1 MAPELDFAGNL
12 NFLNLGELMQ
22 LLGSSSATG
31 TLRVRSPFRNE
42 PGLIMFE
49 KGNPINAKNGGKSGM
64 EALFALFGWT
74 EGRFEFTRENIT
86 CARAI
91 QKGRMEI
98 ILDGL
103 RLLDEGKVEKL
114 GPSPALERSKTD
126 ASAAAVSSAELP
138 PLIKGPLVDYA
149 YVIDEE
155 GFYDGEEIVHEGAHG
170 NWIWVI
176 LEGAAEIIK
185 QTPNG
190 PLKLLRVGDGAFLGS
205 VASLLI
211 GDNVRSTTVVA
222 SGNVQLGMLDTHLL
236 AAELAN
242 LSNDFKSLIKSLD
255 NRLRCVTGIGAD
267 AHAPA
272 IRLMDLIKGKQMAIR
287 EGQKEER
294 LFRIR
299 AGEVVIARRQGTSH
313 VPLARLQKGD
323 FFGHIPFLTIGHE
336 PYAAAVF
343 STPDLKLA
351 AVDAQMM
358 EAEHRGLSTTLRNIL
373 EHLAACISA
382 TTLVTI
388 NRIRRSSLHS
398 PAGSCTGVHPPDE

>member
-1 MAPELDFAGNL
+1 MASDFDFSGKL
-12 NFLNLGELMQ
+12 SFLNLGELLQ

-31 TLRVRSPFRNE
+31 TLRVYSPYRSEAGQIVVEN
-42 PGLIMFE
+42 
-49 KGNPINAKNGGKSGM
+49 GNPVDARDADQSGV
-64 EALFALFGWT
+64 EALFALFGWM
-74 EGRFEFTRENIT
+74 EGRFEFTRGPVT
-86 CARAI
+86 CERTI

-103 RLLDEGKVEKL
+103 RLLDEGKIAKL
-114 GPSPALERSKTD
+114 GPSPTPADPSRMD
-126 ASAAAVSSAELP
+126 ARVSPARRAEEP

-155 GFYDGEEIVHEGAHG
+155 GYYDGDEIVHEGAHG

-185 QTPNG
+185 TTPKG

-222 SGNVQLGMLDTHLL
+222 CGNVQLGMLDSQQL
-236 AAELAN
+236 AGELAN
-242 LSNDFKSLIKSLD
+242 LSADFKSLIKSLD

-267 AHAPA
+267 AHA
-272 IRLMDLIKGKQMAIR
+272 RTTTFMDLIKGKKMALK
-287 EGQKEER
+287 EGQQEER

-299 AGEVVIARRQGTSH
+299 DGEVVVARSLGSGY
-313 VPLARLQKGD
+313 VPLAHLQKGD

-336 PYAAAVF
+336 PFAAAVF
-343 STPDLKLA
+343 SSPSLKLA
-351 AVDAQMM
+351 AVDSQKIT
-358 EAEHRGLSTTLRNIL
+358 AEYKRLSATLRNII

-388 NRIRRSSLHS
+388 NRVGQSGIR
-398 PAGSCTGVHPPDE
+398 

>member
-1 MAPELDFAGNL
+1 MASELDFAGQL
-12 NFLNLGELMQ
+12 SFLNLGELLQ
-22 LLGSSSATG
+22 LVGSSSATG
-31 TLRVRSPFRNE
+31 HLRAYSPFLAE
-42 PGLIMFE
+42 AGVIVFE
-49 KGNPINAKNGGKSGM
+49 NGNPIDAKIGTQFGV

-74 EGRFEFTRENIT
+74 EGRFEFTREPVACVRT
-86 CARAI
+86 I
-91 QKGRMEI
+91 QKGRMEL

-103 RLLDEGKVEKL
+103 RLLDEGRIPKL
-114 GPSPALERSKTD
+114 GPTPQTGRIKTD
-126 ASAAAVSSAELP
+126 ASARGSAHPSELP
-138 PLIKGPLVDYA
+138 PTIKGPLVDYA

-155 GFYDGEEIVHEGAHG
+155 GFYDGDEIVHEGAHG

-185 QTPNG
+185 TTPKG

-222 SGNVQLGMLDTHLL
+222 SGNVQLGMLDSQLL
-236 AAELAN
+236 AGELAN
-242 LSNDFKSLIKSLD
+242 LSADFKSLIKSLD

-267 AHAPA
+267 AHA
-272 IRLMDLIKGKQMAIR
+272 RTTTFMNLIKGKKIAIR
-287 EGQKEER
+287 EGQNEER

-299 AGEVVIARRQGTSH
+299 DGDVVVARSLGSGH
-313 VPLARLQKGD
+313 VPLAQLQKGD

-336 PYAAAVF
+336 PFAAAVF
-343 STPDLKLA
+343 SSPDLKLA
-351 AVDAQMM
+351 VVDSQKIA
-358 EAEHRGLSTTLRNIL
+358 AEYKRLSTTLRNII

-388 NRIRRSSLHS
+388 HRVSQSSLRSSASSL
-398 PAGSCTGVHPPDE
+398 

>member
-1 MAPELDFAGNL
+1 MTSEFDFSGKL
-12 NFLNLGELMQ
+12 SFLNLGELLQ
-22 LLGSSSATG
+22 LIGSSSATG
-31 TLRVRSPFRNE
+31 TLRVYSPFRTE
-42 PGLIMFE
+42 AGLIVVE
-49 KGNPINAKNGGKSGM
+49 NGNPIDAKNGARSGV
-64 EALFALFGWT
+64 EALFTLFGWT
-74 EGRFEFTRENIT
+74 EGRFEFTREPVT
-86 CARAI
+86 GARTI
-91 QKGRMEI
+91 QKGRMEL

-103 RLLDEGKVEKL
+103 RLLDEGRIEKL
-114 GPSPALERSKTD
+114 GPAPRTSRSKM
-126 ASAAAVSSAELP
+126 AGEAAAPGQAPELP
-138 PLIKGPLVDYA
+138 PIIKGPLVDYA

-155 GFYDGEEIVHEGAHG
+155 GFYDGDEIVHEGAHG

-185 QTPNG
+185 TTPNG

-222 SGNVQLGMLDTHLL
+222 SGNVQLGMLDSQLL
-236 AAELAN
+236 AGELAG
-242 LSNDFKSLIKSLD
+242 LSADFKSLIKSLD
-255 NRLRCVTGIGAD
+255 NRLRGVTSIGAD
-267 AHAPA
+267 AHAQA
-272 IRLMDLIKGKQMAIR
+272 TAFMDLIKGKKLAIK
-287 EGQKEER
+287 EGQNEER

-299 AGEVVIARRQGTSH
+299 EGEVVVARSDGPGY

-343 STPDLKLA
+343 SSPDLKLA
-351 AVDAQMM
+351 AVNSQKI
-358 EAEHRGLSTTLRNIL
+358 EAEHKRLSITLRNII

-388 NRIRRSSLHS
+388 NRISHS
-398 PAGSCTGVHPPDE
+398 GIR

>member
-1 MAPELDFAGNL
+1 MASDFDFSGKLSFL
-12 NFLNLGELMQ
+12 NFGELLQ

-31 TLRVRSPFRNE
+31 TLRIYSPYRSEAGQIVVEN
-42 PGLIMFE
+42 
-49 KGNPINAKNGGKSGM
+49 GNPIDARDGVQSGV
-64 EALFALFGWT
+64 EALYALFGWM
-74 EGRFEFTRENIT
+74 EGRFEFACGPVACERT
-86 CARAI
+86 I

-103 RLLDEGKVEKL
+103 RLLDEGKIAKL
-114 GPSPALERSKTD
+114 GPSPAAAGSSRRMD
-126 ASAAAVSSAELP
+126 APLSPARRTEEP

-155 GFYDGEEIVHEGAHG
+155 GYYDGDEIVHEGAHG

-185 QTPNG
+185 TTPKG
-190 PLKLLRVGDGAFLGS
+190 PLRLLRVGDGAFLGS
-205 VASLLI
+205 VASLLM

-222 SGNVQLGMLDTHLL
+222 CGNVQLGMLDSQQL
-236 AAELAN
+236 AGELAN
-242 LSNDFKSLIKSLD
+242 LSADFKSLIKSLD

-267 AHAPA
+267 AHA
-272 IRLMDLIKGKQMAIR
+272 RTMTFLDLIKGKRMALK
-287 EGQKEER
+287 EGQQEER

-299 AGEVVIARRQGTSH
+299 DGEVVVARSLDSSY
-313 VPLARLQKGD
+313 VPLAHLQKGD

-336 PYAAAVF
+336 PFAAAVF
-343 STPDLKLA
+343 SSPNLKLA
-351 AVDAQMM
+351 AVDSQKITS
-358 EAEHRGLSTTLRNIL
+358 EYKRLSATLRNII

-388 NRIRRSSLHS
+388 NRVGQAGIR
-398 PAGSCTGVHPPDE
+398 

>member
-1 MAPELDFAGNL
+1 MASDFDFSGKL
-12 NFLNLGELMQ
+12 SFLNLGELLQ

-31 TLRVRSPFRNE
+31 TLRVYSPYRSEAAQIVVEN
-42 PGLIMFE
+42 
-49 KGNPINAKNGGKSGM
+49 GNPVDARDAAQSGV
-64 EALFALFGWT
+64 EALFALFGWM
-74 EGRFEFTRENIT
+74 EGRFEFTRGPVT
-86 CARAI
+86 CARTI

-103 RLLDEGKVEKL
+103 RLLDEGKITKL
-114 GPSPALERSKTD
+114 GPSPTPADPSRMD
-126 ASAAAVSSAELP
+126 ARVSSARRAEEP

-155 GFYDGEEIVHEGAHG
+155 GYYDGDEIVHEGAHG

-185 QTPNG
+185 TTPKG
-190 PLKLLRVGDGAFLGS
+190 PLRLLRVGDGAFLGS

-222 SGNVQLGMLDTHLL
+222 SGNVQLGMLDSQQL
-236 AAELAN
+236 AGELAN
-242 LSNDFKSLIKSLD
+242 LSADFKSLIKSLD

-267 AHAPA
+267 AHA
-272 IRLMDLIKGKQMAIR
+272 RTTTFMDLIKGKKMALK
-287 EGQKEER
+287 EGQQEER

-299 AGEVVIARRQGTSH
+299 DGEVVVARSFGSGY
-313 VPLARLQKGD
+313 VPLAHLQKGD
-323 FFGHIPFLTIGHE
+323 FFGHIPFITIGHE
-336 PYAAAVF
+336 PFAAAVF
-343 STPDLKLA
+343 SSPSLKLA
-351 AVDAQMM
+351 AVDSQKIT
-358 EAEHRGLSTTLRNIL
+358 AEYKRLSATLRNII

-388 NRIRRSSLHS
+388 NRVGQSGIR
-398 PAGSCTGVHPPDE
+398 

>member
-1 MAPELDFAGNL
+1 MASDFDFSGKL
-12 NFLNLGELMQ
+12 SFLNLGELLQ

-31 TLRVRSPFRNE
+31 TLRVYSPFRAE
-42 PGLIMFE
+42 AGRVVFE
-49 KGNPINAKNGGKSGM
+49 NGNPVDAKDGAQSGAA
-64 EALFALFGWT
+64 ALFALFGWM
-74 EGRFEFTRENIT
+74 EGRFDFTRERVAYERT
-86 CARAI
+86 I
-91 QKGRMEI
+91 QKGRMEL

-103 RLLDEGKVEKL
+103 RLLDEGKIAKL
-114 GPSPALERSKTD
+114 GPTPSTAAPSQVETPVSAGRS
-126 ASAAAVSSAELP
+126 SEMP
-138 PLIKGPLVDYA
+138 PIIKGPLVDYA

-155 GFYDGEEIVHEGAHG
+155 SFYDGDEIVHEGAHG

-185 QTPNG
+185 TTPKG

-222 SGNVQLGMLDTHLL
+222 CGSVQLGMLNSQLL
-236 AAELAN
+236 AGELAN
-242 LSNDFKSLIKSLD
+242 LSADFKSLIKSLD

-267 AHAPA
+267 AHARA
-272 IRLMDLIKGKQMAIR
+272 TTFLDLIKGKKMALK
-287 EGQKEER
+287 EGQHEER

-299 AGEVVIARRQGTSH
+299 DGEVIVARSLGAGH
-313 VPLARLQKGD
+313 VPLAQLQKGD

-336 PYAAAVF
+336 PFAAAVF
-343 STPDLKLA
+343 SSPDLKLA
-351 AVDAQMM
+351 AVDSQKIT
-358 EAEHRGLSTTLRNIL
+358 AEYKRLSATLRNII

-388 NRIRRSSLHS
+388 NRVSRSGIR
-398 PAGSCTGVHPPDE
+398 